1 MCVSLSMC
9 VCLGPTE
16 YTHTYLI
23 AAVDSTPTEVLDAAI
38 KPEPLGW
45 SLSFIS

>member
-1 MCVSLSMC
+1 MCVSLC
-9 VCLGPTE
+9 VCVLGS
-16 YTHTYLI
+16 YRVYTYLI